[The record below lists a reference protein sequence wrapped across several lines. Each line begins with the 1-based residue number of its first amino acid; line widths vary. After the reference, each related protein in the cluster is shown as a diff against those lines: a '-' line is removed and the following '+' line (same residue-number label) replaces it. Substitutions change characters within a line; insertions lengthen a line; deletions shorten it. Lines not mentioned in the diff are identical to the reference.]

1 MQQTHLN
8 IQGDN
13 QSDAA
18 RQTNLIMAKN
28 TDNASFAVPSTP
40 SRSLKTRNVPGAMGT
55 VVQMPH
61 IKINMN
67 HMALNSKYSNRFDNR
82 DMIEFVVD
90 KKSGRKFKYTGNDLD
105 SSVMYQTI
113 SDFTRTQKTTP
124 KN

>member
-1 MQQTHLN
+1 MQQTLLN

-18 RQTNLIMAKN
+18 RQTNLRMA
-28 TDNASFAVPSTP
+28 DNVSYAGVGTP

-67 HMALNSKYSNRFDNR
+67 QMALNSK
-82 DMIEFVVD
+82 
-90 KKSGRKFKYTGNDLD
+90 
-105 SSVMYQTI
+105 
-113 SDFTRTQKTTP
+113 
-124 KN
+124 